1 MTHRRQ
7 ELPID
12 AWAQSY
18 EHTEIEELD
27 DTAAMMRVVRAML
40 IGATIGLLCF
50 GAWWAA
56 DKTLHGVETYQGEAR
71 G

>member
-1 MTHRRQ
+1 MTNHN
-7 ELPID
+7 PTPD

-27 DTAAMMRVVRAML
+27 DTGAVMRVIRAML
-40 IGATIGLLCF
+40 IGATIGLLGF

-56 DKTLHGVETYQGEAR
+56 DKTMHGIETYQGEER